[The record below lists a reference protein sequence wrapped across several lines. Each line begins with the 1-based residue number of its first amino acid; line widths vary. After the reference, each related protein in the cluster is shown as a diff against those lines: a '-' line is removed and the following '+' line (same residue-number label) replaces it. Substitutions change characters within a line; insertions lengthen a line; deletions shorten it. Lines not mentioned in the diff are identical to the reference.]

1 MSSTTNHP
9 LQRVLVSEKTRR
21 YLFWLFILAV
31 VVVILIWDIQP
42 IRLRLDPRAASSTKQ
57 QELTNIESS
66 NSALEQ
72 RAEALQTP
80 EQIELIAR
88 QNFGL
93 IREGEEAHAE
103 LLAAPDPLRISSS
116 WLFTELADA
125 LGGLFER
132 LY

>member
-21 YLFWLFILAV
+21 YLFWFFILAV
-31 VVVILIWDIQP
+31 VVVILIWAIQP
-42 IRLRLDPRAASSTKQ
+42 IRLWLDQREELSTKQ

-93 IREGEEAHAE
+93 IREGEEAYAV
-103 LLAAPDPLRISSS
+103 LPAAPDPLRIPSS
-116 WLFTELADA
+116 WPFTELADA
-125 LGGLFER
+125 LGG
-132 LY
+132 

>member
-1 MSSTTNHP
+1 MPSTTDHP

-21 YLFWLFILAV
+21 YLFWLFILAL
-31 VVVILIWDIQP
+31 VVVILIWAIQP
-42 IRLRLDPRAASSTKQ
+42 IRLWLDQREELSTKQ
-57 QELTNIESS
+57 QELINIESS

-93 IREGEEAHAE
+93 IREGEEAYAV
-103 LLAAPDPLRISSS
+103 LPAAPDPLRIPSS
-116 WLFTELADA
+116 WPFTELADA
-125 LGGLFER
+125 LGG
-132 LY
+132 

>member
-9 LQRVLVSEKTRR
+9 LQRVLVSDKTRR
-21 YLFWLFILAV
+21 YLFWLFLLAV
-31 VVVILIWDIQP
+31 VVVILIWAIQP
-42 IRLRLDPRAASSTKQ
+42 IRLWLDQREELSTKQ

-93 IREGEEAHAE
+93 IREGEEAYAV
-103 LLAAPDPLRISSS
+103 LPAAPDPLRIPSS
-116 WLFTELADA
+116 WPFTELADA
-125 LGGLFER
+125 LGG
-132 LY
+132 

>member
-9 LQRVLVSEKTRR
+9 FQRVLVSEKTRR

-31 VVVILIWDIQP
+31 VVVILIWAIQP
-42 IRLRLDPRAASSTKQ
+42 IRLWLDQREELSTKQ

-93 IREGEEAHAE
+93 IREGEEAYAV
-103 LLAAPDPLRISSS
+103 LPAAPDPLRIPSS
-116 WLFTELADA
+116 WPFTELADA
-125 LGGLFER
+125 LGG
-132 LY
+132 

>member
-1 MSSTTNHP
+1 MPSTNNHP

-31 VVVILIWDIQP
+31 VVVILIWAIQP
-42 IRLRLDPRAASSTKQ
+42 IRLWLDQREELSTKQ
-57 QELTNIESS
+57 QELTDIQSS

-80 EQIELIAR
+80 EQIELFAR

-93 IREGEEAHAE
+93 IREGEEAYAV
-103 LLAAPDPLRISSS
+103 LPAAPGPLRIPSS
-116 WLFTELADA
+116 WPFTELADA
-125 LGGLFER
+125 LGG
-132 LY
+132 

>member
-31 VVVILIWDIQP
+31 VVVILIWAIQP
-42 IRLRLDPRAASSTKQ
+42 IRLWLDQREELSTKQ

-72 RAEALQTP
+72 RDEALQT
-80 EQIELIAR
+80 R
-88 QNFGL
+88 
-93 IREGEEAHAE
+93 
-103 LLAAPDPLRISSS
+103 
-116 WLFTELADA
+116 
-125 LGGLFER
+125 
-132 LY
+132 

>member
-31 VVVILIWDIQP
+31 VVVILIGAIQP
-42 IRLRLDPRAASSTKQ
+42 IRLWVDQREELSTKQ

-93 IREGEEAHAE
+93 IREGEEAYAV
-103 LLAAPDPLRISSS
+103 LPAAPDPLRIPSS
-116 WLFTELADA
+116 WPFTELADA
-125 LGGLFER
+125 LGG
-132 LY
+132 

>member
-31 VVVILIWDIQP
+31 VVVILIWAIQP
-42 IRLRLDPRAASSTKQ
+42 IRLWLDQREELSTKQ

-93 IREGEEAHAE
+93 IREGEEAYAV
-103 LLAAPDPLRISSS
+103 LPAAPDPLRFPSS
-116 WLFTELADA
+116 WPFTELVDA
-125 LGGLFER
+125 LAG
-132 LY
+132 

>member
-1 MSSTTNHP
+1 MPSTTDHP

-21 YLFWLFILAV
+21 YLFWIFILAV
-31 VVVILIWDIQP
+31 VVVILIWAIQP
-42 IRLRLDPRAASSTKQ
+42 IRLWLDQREDLSTKQ
-57 QELTNIESS
+57 QELTDIQSS

-93 IREGEEAHAE
+93 IREGEEAYAV
-103 LLAAPDPLRISSS
+103 LPAAPDPLRIPSS
-116 WLFTELADA
+116 WPFTELADA
-125 LGGLFER
+125 LGG
-132 LY
+132 

>member
-31 VVVILIWDIQP
+31 VVVILIWAIQP
-42 IRLRLDPRAASSTKQ
+42 IRLWLDQREELSTKQ

-72 RAEALQTP
+72 RAEAVQTP

-93 IREGEEAHAE
+93 IREGEEAYAV
-103 LLAAPDPLRISSS
+103 LPAAPDPLRIPSS
-116 WLFTELADA
+116 WPFTELADA
-125 LGGLFER
+125 FGG
-132 LY
+132 

>member
-21 YLFWLFILAV
+21 YLFWLFILAM
-31 VVVILIWDIQP
+31 VVVILIWAIQP
-42 IRLRLDPRAASSTKQ
+42 IRLWLDQREELSTKQ

-93 IREGEEAHAE
+93 IREGEEAYAV
-103 LLAAPDPLRISSS
+103 LPAAPDPLRIPSS
-116 WLFTELADA
+116 WPFTELADA
-125 LGGLFER
+125 LGG
-132 LY
+132 

>member
-31 VVVILIWDIQP
+31 VVVILIWAIQP
-42 IRLRLDPRAASSTKQ
+42 IRLWLDQREELSTKQ

-72 RAEALQTP
+72 RAEALQSP

-93 IREGEEAHAE
+93 IREGEEAYAV
-103 LLAAPDPLRISSS
+103 LPAAPDPLRIPSS
-116 WLFTELADA
+116 WPFTELADA
-125 LGGLFER
+125 LGG
-132 LY
+132 

>member
-1 MSSTTNHP
+1 MPSTTNHP

-31 VVVILIWDIQP
+31 VVVILIWAIQP
-42 IRLRLDPRAASSTKQ
+42 IRLWLDQREELSTKQ

-93 IREGEEAHAE
+93 IREGEEAYAV
-103 LLAAPDPLRISSS
+103 LPAAPDPLRIPSS
-116 WLFTELADA
+116 WPFTELADA
-125 LGGLFER
+125 LGG
-132 LY
+132 

>member
-31 VVVILIWDIQP
+31 VVVILIWAIQP
-42 IRLRLDPRAASSTKQ
+42 IRLWLDQREELSTKQ

-93 IREGEEAHAE
+93 IREGEEAYAV
-103 LLAAPDPLRISSS
+103 LPAAPDPLRIPSS
-116 WLFTELADA
+116 WPFTELAAA
-125 LGGLFER
+125 LGG
-132 LY
+132 

>member
-1 MSSTTNHP
+1 M
-9 LQRVLVSEKTRR
+9 
-21 YLFWLFILAV
+21 
-31 VVVILIWDIQP
+31 
-42 IRLRLDPRAASSTKQ
+42 STKQ

-93 IREGEEAHAE
+93 IREGEEAYAV
-103 LLAAPDPLRISSS
+103 LPAVPDPLRIPSS
-116 WLFTELADA
+116 WPFTELADA
-125 LGGLFER
+125 LGG
-132 LY
+132 

>member
-31 VVVILIWDIQP
+31 VVVILIWAIQP
-42 IRLRLDPRAASSTKQ
+42 IRLWLDQREELSTKQ
-57 QELTNIESS
+57 QELTDIQSS

-72 RAEALQTP
+72 RAEELQTP
-80 EQIELIAR
+80 EQIELFAR

-93 IREGEEAHAE
+93 IREGEEAYAV
-103 LLAAPDPLRISSS
+103 LPAAPGPLRIPSS
-116 WLFTELADA
+116 WPFTELADA
-125 LGGLFER
+125 LGG
-132 LY
+132 

>member
-31 VVVILIWDIQP
+31 VVVILIWAIQP
-42 IRLRLDPRAASSTKQ
+42 IRLWLDQREELSTKQ
-57 QELTNIESS
+57 QELINIESS

-93 IREGEEAHAE
+93 IREGEEAYAV
-103 LLAAPDPLRISSS
+103 LPAAPDPLRIPSS
-116 WLFTELADA
+116 WPFTELADA
-125 LGGLFER
+125 LGG
-132 LY
+132 

>member
-31 VVVILIWDIQP
+31 VVVILIWAIQP
-42 IRLRLDPRAASSTKQ
+42 IRLWLDQREELSTKQ

-72 RAEALQTP
+72 RAEELQTP
-80 EQIELIAR
+80 EQIELFAR

-93 IREGEEAHAE
+93 IREGEEAYAV
-103 LLAAPDPLRISSS
+103 LPAAPGPLRIPSS
-116 WLFTELADA
+116 WPFTELADA
-125 LGGLFER
+125 LGG
-132 LY
+132 

>member
-31 VVVILIWDIQP
+31 VVVILIWAIQP
-42 IRLRLDPRAASSTKQ
+42 IRLWLDQREELSTKQ

-93 IREGEEAHAE
+93 IREGEEAYAV
-103 LLAAPDPLRISSS
+103 LPAAPDPLRIPSS
-116 WLFTELADA
+116 WPFTELADA
-125 LGGLFER
+125 LGGLI
-132 LY
+132 

>member
-1 MSSTTNHP
+1 MPSTTDHP

-31 VVVILIWDIQP
+31 VVVILIWAIQP
-42 IRLRLDPRAASSTKQ
+42 IRLWLDQREELSTKQ

-93 IREGEEAHAE
+93 IREGEEAYAV
-103 LLAAPDPLRISSS
+103 LPAAPDPLRIPSS
-116 WLFTELADA
+116 WPFTELADA
-125 LGGLFER
+125 LGG
-132 LY
+132 

>member
-1 MSSTTNHP
+1 MPSTTDHP

-31 VVVILIWDIQP
+31 VVVILIWAIQP
-42 IRLRLDPRAASSTKQ
+42 IRLWLDQREELSTKR

-93 IREGEEAHAE
+93 IREGEEAYAV
-103 LLAAPDPLRISSS
+103 LPAAPDPLRIPSS
-116 WLFTELADA
+116 WPFTELADA
-125 LGGLFER
+125 LGG
-132 LY
+132 

>member
-1 MSSTTNHP
+1 MPSNTNHP

-31 VVVILIWDIQP
+31 VVVILIWAIQP
-42 IRLRLDPRAASSTKQ
+42 IRLWLDQREELSTKQ
-57 QELTNIESS
+57 QELTDIQSS

-72 RAEALQTP
+72 RAEELQTP

-93 IREGEEAHAE
+93 IREGEEAYAV
-103 LLAAPDPLRISSS
+103 LPAAPGPLRIPSS
-116 WLFTELADA
+116 WPFTELADA
-125 LGGLFER
+125 LGG
-132 LY
+132 